1 MKGAP
6 PILVST
12 APRYLALAQ
21 WTIGRIEENWP
32 GHPEIF
38 ISGAEG
44 DSRALSL
51 RDDPANW
58 MRVTASACRD
68 LLERGFDQVF
78 LILDDH
84 PPIAKCHTEF
94 LWEKIPQMLKQT
106 HATVCTLV
114 GPGPLLKQK
123 GDWDNIGKARFE
135 KLPLTESW
143 KLGLHPALWN
153 LGKLLS
159 ILECLIER
167 LPPSQHNP
175 WAFERIGSSEVEGG
189 VDKELLASCWR
200 VDGWESATPEARCLH
215 DWRDSYARVAL
226 RLATIALRPLGKSA
240 EVFKERVAGL
250 WHPRLGAYP
259 CFWSGVMKKGAL
271 NSYYFFYSQFKNRP
285 GLVAGLQE
293 AFVGSSK

>member
-1 MKGAP
+1 MKSAP

-21 WTIGRIEENWP
+21 WTIGRIEQNWP

-38 ISGAEG
+38 LSGAEG
-44 DSRALSL
+44 DSRALPL

-68 LLERGFDQVF
+68 LLERGFEQVF

-94 LWEKIPQMLKQT
+94 LGEHIPWMLKQT
-106 HATVCTLV
+106 DATVCTLV

-123 GDWDNIGKARFE
+123 GDWEKIGHARFE
-135 KLPLTESW
+135 KLPLADSW

-159 ILECLIER
+159 ILEGLIER

-175 WAFERIGSSEVEGG
+175 WAFERIGSSEVDGG
-189 VDKELLASCWR
+189 VDKDLLASCWR

-215 DWRDSYARVAL
+215 NWRDSYARVAL

-271 NSYYFFYSQFKNRP
+271 NSDYFFYSKFKNRP

-293 AFVGSSK
+293 AFAGASK